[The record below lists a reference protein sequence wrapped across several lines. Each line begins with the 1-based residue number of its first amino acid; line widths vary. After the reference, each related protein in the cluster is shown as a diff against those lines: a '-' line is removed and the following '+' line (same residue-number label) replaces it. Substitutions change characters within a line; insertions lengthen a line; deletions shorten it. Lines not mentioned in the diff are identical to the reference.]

1 MRKKQAFWGLHA
13 RPNPVLKWILAALP
27 FILALIVYLVAS
39 DIRHA
44 ANPQDKLLPG
54 IGRMI
59 ASFKDLVLT
68 PDKRTGEILLLTDT
82 LASLKRLAAGVVL
95 AATGGLLLG
104 VNMGMLPGIRAL
116 KLPFVTFLSMIP
128 ALAILPILFISFGVG
143 ETAKIMLILLGVF
156 PVIARDIYL
165 AATRVPRE
173 QVVKAL
179 TLGATGAGVIY
190 RVVLPQILP
199 RLIDAVRLSLG
210 PAWLFL
216 IASEAIASTNGLGYR
231 IFLVRRYMAMD
242 VILPYVFWI
251 TFMGFSMDWLLRR
264 LNGWRYPWYQREGA

>member
-1 MRKKQAFWGLHA
+1 MGKKQAFRGLHA
-13 RPNPVLKWILAALP
+13 RPSPALKWILAALP
-27 FILALIVYLVAS
+27 FVLGLIVYLVAS
-39 DIRHA
+39 DMRHA
-44 ANPQDKLLPG
+44 ANPHDKLLPG

-59 ASFKDLVLT
+59 MSFKDLVLT
-68 PDKRTGEILLLTDT
+68 PDKRTGDILLLTDT

-95 AATGGLLLG
+95 AAFGGLLLG
-104 VNMGMLPGIRAL
+104 VNMGLLPGIRAL
-116 KLPFVTFLSMIP
+116 KLPFITFLSMVP
-128 ALAILPILFISFGVG
+128 PLAILPILFISFGVG
-143 ETAKIMLILLGVF
+143 EAAKIVLIFLGVF
-156 PVIARDIYL
+156 PVITRDIYL

-179 TLGATGAGVIY
+179 TLGASGAGVIY

-199 RLIDAVRLSLG
+199 RLIDTVRLSLG

-216 IASEAIASTNGLGYR
+216 IAAEAIASTNGLGYR

-242 VILPYVFWI
+242 VILPYVLWI

-264 LNGWRYPWYQREGA
+264 LNALRYPWYQREEG

>member
-1 MRKKQAFWGLHA
+1 MGKKQAFRGLHA
-13 RPNPVLKWILAALP
+13 SPSPVLKWILAALP
-27 FILALIVYLVAS
+27 FVLALIAYLVAS
-39 DIRHA
+39 DMRHA
-44 ANPQDKLLPG
+44 ANPHDKLLPG

-59 ASFKDLVLT
+59 MSFKDLVLT
-68 PDKRTGEILLLTDT
+68 PDKRTGDILLLTDT

-95 AATGGLLLG
+95 AAFGGLLLG
-104 VNMGMLPGIRAL
+104 VNMGLLPGIRAL
-116 KLPFVTFLSMIP
+116 KLPFITFLSMVP
-128 ALAILPILFISFGVG
+128 PLAILPILFISFGVG
-143 ETAKIMLILLGVF
+143 ETAKIVLIFLGVF
-156 PVIARDIYL
+156 PVITRDIYL

-179 TLGATGAGVIY
+179 TLGASGAGVIY

-199 RLIDAVRLSLG
+199 RLIDTVRLSLG

-216 IASEAIASTNGLGYR
+216 IAAEAIASTNGLGYR

-264 LNGWRYPWYQREGA
+264 LNARRYPWYQREEA